1 MQKSVW
7 DPLSHTAYVFWQKQ
21 QKPFFS
27 RYEMAYK
34 YAKVESTV
42 EKKRGLNRV
51 IVKNLSAFDEIYL
64 SVNSDSAIVTNALTP
79 FRFIG
84 YELVWKNFFRKNC
97 VLATWQCVMNFLNTI
112 PLHPGESPLPPNFHD
127 YFFFSLPIFYLTDE

>member
-1 MQKSVW
+1 
-7 DPLSHTAYVFWQKQ
+7 
-21 QKPFFS
+21 
-27 RYEMAYK
+27 MAYK

-42 EKKRGLNRV
+42 SKKRGLNRV

-84 YELVWKNFFRKNC
+84 YELV
-97 VLATWQCVMNFLNTI
+97 
-112 PLHPGESPLPPNFHD
+112 
-127 YFFFSLPIFYLTDE
+127 